1 LETVILRVSKL
12 IKIIETLAFL
22 RYFNNPILR
31 MPRFIWLLPAILI
44 WILPCDLAAQKRGV
58 IRTVVIDAGHGGH
71 DPGAIGRL
79 AKEKNI
85 NLAIALKLGN
95 LIQRNLKDVR
105 VIYTRDRDYFVEL
118 YRRAEIANENK
129 ADLFICIH
137 CNANNSHS
145 LKGAETYVMGL
156 HKSQANLEVAKFEN
170 ASILLESDYQSTYN
184 GFDPNADES
193 YILFSLNQNSNLE
206 QSTEFAA
213 GIQAEMEERVGM
225 NNRGVRQAG
234 FIVLYKTAMPSV
246 LVEVGYL
253 SNPTEEKF
261 LVSDKGQ
268 EYIASAIF
276 RAFRNFRETLSNT
289 PAVKKPAAK
298 SYETDRETK
307 GATTATDNSEASVQR
322 SRRDHSKPPAS
333 DQQGTIT
340 YRVQIAVTTKDIGV
354 DAPRFS
360 AYRQVKM
367 YQHNGMYKYT
377 VGNETTLQGAKRLLD
392 QVKGRG
398 IKDAFIV
405 VFRNGER
412 VSQEESNQLLG
423 K

>member
-1 LETVILRVSKL
+1 
-12 IKIIETLAFL
+12 
-22 RYFNNPILR
+22 
-31 MPRFIWLLPAILI
+31 MPRFIWLSPVFIMLI
-44 WILPCDLAAQKRGV
+44 IPCLMQAQQRNA

-71 DPGAIGRL
+71 DPGAMGQL

-95 LIQRNLKDVR
+95 LIQRTMKDVR
-105 VIYTRDRDYFVEL
+105 VIYTRDKDYFVEL

-137 CNANNSHS
+137 CNANNNHS

-170 ASILLESDYQSTYN
+170 AAILLESDYQSSYN

-193 YILFSLNQNSNLE
+193 YIIFSLNQNKNLE
-206 QSTEFAA
+206 QSTDFAA
-213 GIQAEMEERVGM
+213 SIQEQMEERVGL

-253 SNPTEEKF
+253 SNQSEEKF
-261 LVSDKGQ
+261 LVTDKGQ
-268 EYIASAIF
+268 EYIASAIY
-276 RAFRNFRETLSNT
+276 RAFKSFRESIAHT
-289 PAVKKPAAK
+289 PAMKDPDVK
-298 SYETDRETK
+298 SYVPARETTPSK
-307 GATTATDNSEASVQR
+307 VVYEETIPVVKRTR
-322 SRRDHSKPPAS
+322 KDHSQSQVTSQPGALS
-333 DQQGTIT
+333 
-340 YRVQIAVTTKDIGV
+340 YRVQIAVATDDIGV
-354 DAPRFS
+354 DAPRFAS
-360 AYRQVKM
+360 FHEVQMYR
-367 YQHNGMYKYT
+367 HGGMYKYT
-377 VGNETTLQGAKRLLD
+377 VGDEPTLKGAQRLLD

-398 IKDAFIV
+398 IRDAFIV
-405 VFRNGER
+405 IFRNGER
-412 VSQEESNQLLG
+412 IPQEEANRLLG